1 MLGLHSP
8 MMSRSAAARFTRAD
22 IISNCSRSSMCEFR
36 GGRLDCWCGCRLVFG
51 QERHHAFKYRRLKL
65 EVKKS
70 FYKGTLMSV
79 DDAIKFL
86 ARADIANLCGN
97 NIVSAVVEKG
107 FADPRAVIWISDT
120 PHLQFIKM

>member
-1 MLGLHSP
+1 MVLVYMANTMVYVNIFRKGQQTLIACCDQEILGK
-8 MMSRSAAARFTRAD
+8 T
-22 IISNCSRSSMCEFR
+22 
-36 GGRLDCWCGCRLVFG
+36 
-51 QERHHAFKYRRLKL
+51 FKHRRLKL

-79 DDAIKFL
+79 DDAIKIL
-86 ARADIANLCGN
+86 ARADIANLCGD
-97 NIVSAVVEKG
+97 NIVSAVVEEG